1 MHHDIKGLGVMMH
14 ALHAAR
20 LHLAM
25 TLAGERT
32 AFLPE
37 PHGRSS
43 DRGEV
48 VIGYGEPEKVVLDP
62 DLK

>member
-1 MHHDIKGLGVMMH
+1 MMH

-20 LHLAM
+20 LHIAM
-25 TLAGERT
+25 TLSGERT

-37 PHGRSS
+37 PLGRSS
-43 DRGEV
+43 DCGEV